1 MNIELADKAVIMF
14 LNTLG
19 TKGDVSP
26 DIQSLFD
33 YINSNTIN
41 SNFTREVAETI
52 VEIKNDKKVRDAY
65 MTYEMRMK
73 DLRDEAHAEGKA
85 EGLAEGKA
93 EGLAEGKAKGLAE
106 GKAKEKTATAKRL
119 LSMGLSVEDIAKATS
134 LSVVQVEAIKAE

>member
-1 MNIELADKAVIMF
+1 MF

-33 YINSNTIN
+33 YINSNTIT
-41 SNFTREVAETI
+41 SNFTREVADTI

-73 DLRDEAHAEGKA
+73 DLRDEAH
-85 EGLAEGKA
+85 AEGKA

-134 LSVVQVEAIKAE
+134 LSVEQVEAIKAE

>member
-1 MNIELADKAVIMF
+1 MF

-41 SNFTREVAETI
+41 SNFTREVADTI

-93 EGLAEGKAKGLAE
+93 EGLAEGKAK
-106 GKAKEKTATAKRL
+106 EKTATAKRL

-134 LSVVQVEAIKAE
+134 LSIEQVEAIKAEQI

>member
-1 MNIELADKAVIMF
+1 MNIELADEAVIMF

-33 YINSNTIN
+33 YINSNTIT
-41 SNFTREVAETI
+41 SNFTREVADTI

-93 EGLAEGKAKGLAE
+93 EGLAEGKAK
-106 GKAKEKTATAKRL
+106 EKTATAKRL
-119 LSMGLSVEDIAKATS
+119 LSMGLSVEDIAKAAS
-134 LSVVQVEAIKAE
+134 LSVEQVEAIKAE

>member
-134 LSVVQVEAIKAE
+134 LSVEQVEAIKAE

>member
-1 MNIELADKAVIMF
+1 MNIELADEAVIMF

-33 YINSNTIN
+33 YINSNTIT
-41 SNFTREVAETI
+41 SNFTREVADTI

-73 DLRDEAHAEGKA
+73 DLRDEAHAEGLAEGKA
-85 EGLAEGKA
+85 QGLAEGKA
-93 EGLAEGKAKGLAE
+93 EGLAE

-119 LSMGLSVEDIAKATS
+119 LIMGLSVEDIAKATS
-134 LSVVQVEAIKAE
+134 LSVEQVEAIEVE

>member
-1 MNIELADKAVIMF
+1 MNIELADEAVIMF

-33 YINSNTIN
+33 YINSNTIT
-41 SNFTREVAETI
+41 SNFTREVADTI

-85 EGLAEGKA
+85 EGRAEGKA
-93 EGLAEGKAKGLAE
+93 EGLAE

-134 LSVVQVEAIKAE
+134 LSVEQVEAIKAE